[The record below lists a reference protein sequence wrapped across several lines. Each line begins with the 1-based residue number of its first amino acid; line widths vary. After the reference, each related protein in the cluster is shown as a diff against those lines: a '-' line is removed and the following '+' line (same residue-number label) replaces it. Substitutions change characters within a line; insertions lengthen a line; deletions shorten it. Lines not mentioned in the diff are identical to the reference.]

1 MEKILKTSGSQ
12 NTAVEKVEELAEV
25 AKVAEF
31 FLNQLEVGLLFNEV
45 K

>member
-1 MEKILKTSGSQ
+1 MEEILKTSGTQ
-12 NTAVEKVEELAEV
+12 NRAGEKADELAEV